1 MKKMVFLLM
10 ATFGLMSIVSCETK
24 KQKENVVEIT
34 TSDSLQ
40 QILNQKE
47 SELNDMVSTMGEI
60 QDGFRKINEAQGRI
74 AEERK
79 NGETSRKE
87 VILKNL
93 KDIQENIQLNNELI
107 ANLRQQL
114 KESKSSNSQLRK
126 TMEASIASLNEQLN
140 EMTKQMNTLREELAQ
155 KDIKIAEQ
163 GEEINNLRGNVNQL
177 AEQNETRAKTVASQ
191 DQELHTAY
199 YVFGTKSELKEQ
211 NILAGGEVLRKSN
224 FNKDYFTK
232 IDIRVDKVI
241 KLYSKSA
248 RLMTTHPADSY
259 SLDADAKGQYTLR
272 ITDPNRFWSV
282 SKYLVIT
289 VK

>member
-74 AEERK
+74 AEELK

-87 VILKNL
+87 VMFKKL

-232 IDIRVDKVI
+232 IDISVDNVI

>member
-10 ATFGLMSIVSCETK
+10 ATFGLMSSVSGETK

>member
-47 SELNDMVSTMGEI
+47 SELNDMVSTMGAI